1 MIPQLLIGVGAIALT
16 FEIVSGA
23 AAAGAG
29 YGLGRKYG
37 RKLCESMDKVEASM
51 VDAVSKF
58 RQ

>member
-1 MIPQLLIGVGAIALT
+1 MIPQLLIGVGAVALT

-37 RKLCESMDKVEASM
+37 RKLCDGLDKIESSVADSIR
-51 VDAVSKF
+51 KF